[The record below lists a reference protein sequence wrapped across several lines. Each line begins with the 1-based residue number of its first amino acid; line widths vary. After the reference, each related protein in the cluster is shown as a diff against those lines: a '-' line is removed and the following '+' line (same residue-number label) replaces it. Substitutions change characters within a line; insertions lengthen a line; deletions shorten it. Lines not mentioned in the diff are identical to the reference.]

1 MVEEKFLCMPSTNW
15 ARNHSFLPLL
25 HTYLQSTS
33 TLAMSPPISQFF
45 IVSILGDPLIFH
57 DFRNKIGRQAMDQFC
72 AKIVQSRNRDQ
83 LAPFLTV
90 GETQYAFIAQN
101 GLYFGCTSS
110 SDFAPAFTIELLQ
123 RIATVIKDCCGELSE
138 EVIRANFVFIN
149 EIILEICDFGYVQTT
164 SIDALKP
171 CIYSDVE
178 MVKQVPGYELSLRN
192 TILGPA
198 SIKSTSKT
206 APSQVKSKPIS
217 ITRGNPEGSKEVYVD
232 LREKLNVVFGA
243 NGSIINSEINGCI
256 EIKNYVQDS
265 PEINLGLPDD
275 LVINSIDRLGYDHGI
290 CLNDCNFH
298 ESVELDRFEKERVIS
313 MRLPEG
319 EATVMN
325 YRISGID
332 SNCCPLRLF
341 PFIEQSASGNYS
353 MNVIVR
359 MPVPKATTSV
369 SLPTSRPGQNLEYVS
384 TSKICIWKINRIY
397 GGSHTAIFLK
407 LNSDEWSKSSRK
419 EINPLS
425 IDFEVPMFTCSKFR
439 ITYLKINNALKGS
452 NVNRWLRLVTH
463 SGSYEIRM

>member
-1 MVEEKFLCMPSTNW
+1 
-15 ARNHSFLPLL
+15 
-25 HTYLQSTS
+25 
-33 TLAMSPPISQFF
+33 
-45 IVSILGDPLIFH
+45 
-57 DFRNKIGRQAMDQFC
+57 MDQFC

-178 MVKQVPGYELSLRN
+178 MVKQ
-192 TILGPA
+192 
-198 SIKSTSKT
+198 
-206 APSQVKSKPIS
+206 
-217 ITRGNPEGSKEVYVD
+217 PEGSKEVYVD

-341 PFIEQSASGNYS
+341 PFIEQSASGNYA